1 MKTPLFLKTADQL
14 DHWLERFNPLQGA
27 TLSTLAGYFQEA
39 DEGRFAQVMWMA
51 RKLARRDATIRA
63 CLQRINATVQQLDW
77 TIKTIEELPPGVTP
91 QMAEAQS
98 DYLKERYSAVENL
111 TAAYSW
117 LAKADF
123 FGFAHLEKHYNSAGQ
138 VFRLEPV
145 PQWHWCKKGFYGEW
159 LYNAKARPW
168 APEATPIEKRD
179 FVIHEVEDPW
189 LEIACISGLDRNQL
203 RRDLRGFCARYGI
216 PNTFFIAGP
225 GATTGDMDAL
235 NSVAVDMAADG
246 TGALPPG
253 ADVKVH
259 ESASKGEIF
268 EVADKA
274 FQSEIV
280 LAATG
285 GLLTMLT
292 SSGSG
297 TLAGGAHSDTW
308 RDLVSGIAMAVS
320 ESFQEQMDKALLSE
334 RFPGQP
340 VLAYFELEFPE
351 AGADMTAIATT
362 VKALSDAG
370 YKAEAAWVSEET
382 GIPLVGAVD
391 AKNPSSGLK
400 PELRTLTN
408 RFKGGPNSARDRA
421 EAEGLVTAAIADA
434 LDVMTS
440 TVRPLSAD
448 ISALIALAEDDK
460 ATAAE
465 FSALAEKVSKLLP
478 ELMTPETV
486 KSLASEMEKA
496 LGSAAVLGA
505 RKSLRK

>member
-51 RKLARRDATIRA
+51 RKLSRRDATIRA

-77 TIKTIEELPPGVTP
+77 TIKTVEELPPGVTP
-91 QMAEAQS
+91 QMAEAQTA
-98 DYLKERYSAVENL
+98 YLKERYSAVENL

-123 FGFAHLEKHYNSAGQ
+123 FGFGHLEKHYDAAGQ
-138 VFRLEPV
+138 VFKLEPV

-168 APEATPIEKRD
+168 APEAVEIEKRD
-179 FVIHEVEDPW
+179 FIIHEVEDPW
-189 LEIACISGLDRNQL
+189 IEIACISGLDRNQL

-225 GATTGDMDAL
+225 GATEGDMDEL
-235 NSVAVDMAADG
+235 NSVAADMAADG

-320 ESFQEQMDKALLSE
+320 ESFQEQMDKVLLSE

-362 VKALSDAG
+362 VKTLSDAG

-382 GIPLVGAVD
+382 GIPLVGAVTLD
-391 AKNPSSGLK
+391 NAGK
-400 PELRTLTN
+400 PLTN
-408 RFKGGPNSARDRA
+408 RFKGGPSSARDRA
-421 EAEGLVTAAIADA
+421 EAEALVTSAIADA
-434 LDVMTS
+434 LDVMIS

-448 ISALIALAEDDK
+448 ISALIALAENDK

-465 FSALAEKVSKLLP
+465 FAALAEKVSKLLP
-478 ELMTPETV
+478 ELMTPDTV
-486 KSLASEMEKA
+486 QALAGEMEKA

-505 RKSLRK
+505 RKALRK

>member
-1 MKTPLFLKTADQL
+1 MKTPLFLKNADQL

-27 TLSTLAGYFQEA
+27 TLGTLSGYFEEA
-39 DEGRFAQVMWMA
+39 DEGRYAQVMWLA

-63 CLQRINATVQQLDW
+63 CLKRINATVQQLDW

-98 DYLKERYSAVENL
+98 AYLKERYSAVENL

-123 FGFAHLEKHYNSAGQ
+123 FGFAHLEKHYNAAGQ
-138 VFRLEPV
+138 VCRLEPV
-145 PQWHWCKKGFYGEW
+145 PQWHWCKRGFYGEW

-168 APEATPIEKRD
+168 APEAVPIEKGN
-179 FVIHEVEDPW
+179 FIIHEVEDPW

-225 GATTGDMDAL
+225 GATDGDMDAL

-268 EVADKA
+268 EMADKA

-308 RDLVSGIAMAVS
+308 RDLVSGIAMAVT
-320 ESFQEQMDKALLSE
+320 ECFQEQMDKALLSE

-351 AGADMTAIATT
+351 AGADMTALATT
-362 VKALSDAG
+362 IKALSDAG
-370 YKAEAAWVSEET
+370 YKADAAWVSEET
-382 GIPLVGAVD
+382 GIPLTGAAVVD
-391 AKNPSSGLK
+391 ATGK
-400 PELRTLTN
+400 PLTN
-408 RFKGGPNSARDRA
+408 RFRGGPSSARDRA
-421 EAEGLVTAAIADA
+421 EAESLVTAAIADA

-448 ISALIALAEDDK
+448 IAALIALAEDDK

-478 ELMTPETV
+478 ELMTADTV

-505 RKSLRK
+505 RKAVRKKI